1 MIYDLRYDDSVKKIS
16 NSNATLHNF
25 YYYLCGVSVVVL
37 NMADI
42 IPYVLC
48 DEVLNYDFSFSL
60 LQYRVSYTYNI
71 IPYDTVSMIRD
82 FHTDEQS
89 IKYKTEFYV
98 CKN

>member
-60 LQYRVSYTYNI
+60 LQYRVSYTYIHHN
-71 IPYDTVSMIRD
+71 TV
-82 FHTDEQS
+82 
-89 IKYKTEFYV
+89 
-98 CKN
+98 